1 MKFAIAS
8 LATAAI
14 ASQVPEMYKSAPA
27 ESNGSIT
34 IDQVAGQANF
44 VKLDNGTYADP
55 DPIQTSNYQ
64 KFYVQ
69 GVWNVDGSVMDH
81 VHFRCYLAGADVFDQ
96 DFPCSTGDANCP
108 LPSGS
113 VGEMWNGVF
122 GFDVPAFAPPF
133 QYDVHVEA
141 FDTAGNSLWELE
153 SKFYI

>member
-1 MKFAIAS
+1 MGNSFYYLVMKFAIAS

-81 VHFRCYLAGADVFDQ
+81 VHFRCYLAGADVF
-96 DFPCSTGDANCP
+96 
-108 LPSGS
+108 
-113 VGEMWNGVF
+113 

-141 FDTAGNSLWELE
+141 FDTAGNSLWE
-153 SKFYI
+153 